1 MMKYCTNCGKQLR
14 EDEVF
19 CSECGNAVNAAPQQ
33 PIYGQQPYSP
43 QQAPQFQQPVQVQQP
58 PYSQVE
64 EEKKTLATC
73 ALVFA
78 FIMPIVGLILGII
91 GTVKYKSEKL
101 KKQCIIAIP
110 VSIVVWIINALVLS
124 MIMMN

>member
-1 MMKYCTNCGKQLR
+1 MKFCPNCGKELR
-14 EDEVF
+14 DDELF

-33 PIYGQQPYSP
+33 PIQGQQPIYGQQPYSP
-43 QQAPQFQQPVQVQQP
+43 QQASQFQQPP
-58 PYSQVE
+58 I
-64 EEKKTLATC
+64 EKEKNTLATC

-78 FIMPIVGLILGII
+78 FLMPIVGLILGII

-110 VSIVVWIINALVLS
+110 VSIVVWIISAVVLS
-124 MIMMN
+124 MGF